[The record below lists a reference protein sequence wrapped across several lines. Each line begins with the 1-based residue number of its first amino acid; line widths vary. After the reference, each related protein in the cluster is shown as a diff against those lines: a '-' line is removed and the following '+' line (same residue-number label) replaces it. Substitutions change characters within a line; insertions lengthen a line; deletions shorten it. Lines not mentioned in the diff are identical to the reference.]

1 MKLLNLKTQ
10 NLKAQSLKA
19 MTLCLALA
27 GLWTMQA
34 QELRGGARP
43 NQTLAADAHSL
54 IGTWKVTVTP
64 DGIPPFTSYT
74 VFGLDG
80 NSYEFDNSNPP
91 AAQTIAVGPWTSTGV
106 NRYAFTQ
113 INQLFDDKGGYAGEL
128 KVRATIEMTGIGDTF
143 KSTFTFDV
151 FDPTGT
157 VVFSGTGK
165 AVAKRVVV
173 EGQ

>member
-1 MKLLNLKTQ
+1 MKLL
-10 NLKAQSLKA
+10 SLKA
-19 MTLCLALA
+19 MTLCLALT
-27 GLWTMQA
+27 GLWTMHA
-34 QELRGGARP
+34 QELRAVARP

-64 DGIPPFTSYT
+64 DGVPSFTSYT

-113 INQLFDDKGGYAGEL
+113 INQLFDDKGNYAGEL
-128 KVRATIEMTGIGDTF
+128 KVRAIIEMTGIGDSFNSTF
-143 KSTFTFDV
+143 KFDV
-151 FDPTGT
+151 SDPTGA

-165 AVAKRVVV
+165 AVGKRVVV